1 VQLASILLDMGS
13 PAASPDPL
21 RSIPS
26 AGSERECSSGGGPA
40 SVLQS
45 ASQALSL
52 PQEEHQTPLP
62 QQRAVGENA
71 WPSSVTVN
79 WKEGVVV
86 DAAAGTRRK
95 LSADEL
101 EAMRRERARV
111 HARMTR
117 ERKKNLVFGL
127 EQQVHSLEA
136 KVRDQRR
143 DLAWALVEAF
153 PAETTLALFQ
163 RLGFTPALARA
174 ALAATQ
180 AATHSVGL
188 PSHGS

>member
-1 VQLASILLDMGS
+1 MGS

-26 AGSERECSSGGGPA
+26 AGPERECSSGGGPA

-52 PQEEHQTPLP
+52 PQEEHQTLLP

-143 DLAWALVEAF
+143 DLARALVEAF
-153 PAETTLALFQ
+153 PAETQRPWVTQ